1 MSAKANA
8 QRSTPNAQRRSA
20 DIEPPLRV
28 VFVGHVDHGKSTLIG
43 RILHDTSS
51 LPEGKMEEI
60 KKACAAEGMEFE
72 FAFLLDALLEEQKQN
87 VTIDTTEI
95 PFRTARRRYAI
106 IDAPGH
112 KEFLKNMITGASRA
126 DAAILVIGADEG
138 VREQS
143 RRHAYLL
150 SMLGIKQVVVVVN
163 KMDLV
168 GYSENRFREIEKEYR
183 KFLQELGLSVHTFI
197 PASAKEG
204 ENVARSSMKM
214 KWYCAASML
223 EALDLLEAQKRDV
236 DLPLRFCVQDVYR
249 FDGRRIIAGRIETG
263 TLRAGDEL
271 IFSPANKSSVVAS
284 IERWPVVLSESEG
297 SRGTSS
303 RVAQRDS
310 STALGMT
317 AVTGD
322 SIGITLAEQIFV
334 ERGYVASHQNETP
347 IETNR
352 FHADLFWIVRE
363 PLRVGHFYDLRLAT
377 QQVKCQIVSIEQV
390 TDSSTLE
397 TKSEPPSVAAATS
410 GVAGGREQLERNEIG
425 RLTIQTRSPLVIDN
439 HDRIPNLGRFVIID
453 DGQICG
459 GGTIFGGVYTDRT
472 VTKSKNIFWTEG
484 KITAGARAMRSGH
497 RGAVVWLTG
506 LSGAGKSTIAQAV
519 ERDLFHRG
527 MHTYVL
533 DGDNIRHGLNSNLGF
548 SPDDRVENIRR
559 VSEVAKL
566 MADAG
571 AVVITAFISP
581 YRMDRRRA
589 REIALE
595 GNAEFIEVFVDAP
608 LEVCEARDPKN
619 LYKKARAGEIREFTG
634 IDAPYEAPDDPEIIV
649 HTDKQTVDESVATI
663 LEQLL
668 PRLRDYGG
676 DD

>member
-1 MSAKANA
+1 MITDANA
-8 QRSTPNAQRRSA
+8 ERSTSNVQRPTS
-20 DIEPPLRV
+20 DVEPPLRV

-43 RILHDTSS
+43 RILHDTGS
-51 LPEGKMEEI
+51 LPEGKIGEI
-60 KKACAAEGMEFE
+60 KKACAAEAMEFE

-95 PFRTARRRYAI
+95 SFRTARRRYAI

-150 SMLGIKQVVVVVN
+150 GMLGIRQVIVVVN

-168 GYSENRFREIEKEYR
+168 DYSEKRFREIEQDYR
-183 KFLQELGLSVHTFI
+183 KFLRELGLDARTFI
-197 PASAKEG
+197 PASAKQG
-204 ENVARSSMKM
+204 ENVATASMKM
-214 KWYCAASML
+214 KWYCAANVL
-223 EALDLLEAQKRDV
+223 EALDVLEPQKRDA

-263 TLRAGDEL
+263 TLRVGDQL
-271 IFSPANKSSVVAS
+271 VFSPANKSSVVAA
-284 IERWPVVLSESEG
+284 IERWNAPATPNAFG
-297 SRGTSS
+297 
-303 RVAQRDS
+303 VAD
-310 STALGMT
+310 
-317 AVTGD
+317 D

-347 IETNR
+347 VETNR
-352 FHADLFWIVRE
+352 FHADLFWIVRD
-363 PLRVGHFYDLRLAT
+363 PLRVGHFYELRLAT

-397 TKSEPPSVAAATS
+397 TTS
-410 GVAGGREQLERNEIG
+410 DGREQLERNEIG
-425 RLTIQTRSPLVIDN
+425 RVTIQTRAPLVIDN

-453 DGQICG
+453 HDQICG
-459 GGTIFGGVYTDRT
+459 GGTIFGGIYTDRT
-472 VTKSKNIFWTEG
+472 VAKSKNIFWTEE
-484 KITAGARAMRSGH
+484 KITARERALRTGH

-506 LSGAGKSTIAQAV
+506 LSGAGKSTIAQSI

-527 MHTYVL
+527 MNTYVL

-571 AVVITAFISP
+571 TVVITAFISP

-634 IDAPYEAPDDPEIIV
+634 IDAPYEAPDDPEIV
-649 HTDKQTVDESVATI
+649 VRTDEQTVDESVATI

-668 PRLRDYGG
+668 PRLRDYRSN
-676 DD
+676 D

>member
-1 MSAKANA
+1 VNKTPSSSSSIKNPVSSIGA
-8 QRSTPNAQRRSA
+8 QQK
-20 DIEPPLRV
+20 LRV

-43 RILHDTSS
+43 RILHDTGS
-51 LPEGKMEEI
+51 LPEGKVEEI
-60 KKACAAEGMEFE
+60 KKASAAEGMEFE

-95 PFRTARRRYAI
+95 PFRTPRRQYAI

-126 DAAILVIGADEG
+126 DAAILVISADEG

-150 SMLGIKQVVVVVN
+150 SMLGIKHLIVVVN

-168 GYSENRFREIEKEYR
+168 DYSEKRFREIEQEYR
-183 KFLQELGLSVHTFI
+183 KFLRELGLDARTFI

-204 ENVARSSMKM
+204 ENVAGASMKI
-214 KWYCAASML
+214 KWYCAASIL
-223 EALDLLEAQKRDV
+223 EALDLLEPQQRDT

-249 FDGRRIIAGRIETG
+249 FDGRRIIAGRVETG
-263 TLRAGDEL
+263 TLKVGDQL
-271 IFSPANKSSVVAS
+271 VFSPANKSSVVAA
-284 IERWPVVLSESEG
+284 IEGWNSPENNG
-297 SRGTSS
+297 PA
-303 RVAQRDS
+303 VA
-310 STALGMT
+310 
-317 AVTGD
+317 GD
-322 SIGITLAEQIFV
+322 SIGITLSEQIFV
-334 ERGYVASHQNETP
+334 ERGYVASHENETP

-363 PLRVGHFYDLRLAT
+363 PLRVGHLYSLRLAT
-377 QQVKCQIVSIEQV
+377 QDVKCEVVSIERV
-390 TDSSTLE
+390 MDSSTLE
-397 TKSEPPSVAAATS
+397 SKVD
-410 GVAGGREQLERNEIG
+410 GREQLERNEIG
-425 RLTIQTRSPLVIDN
+425 RLTIQTRGRLVIDN
-439 HDRIPNLGRFVIID
+439 HDRIPSLGRFVIID

-472 VTKSKNIFWTEG
+472 VAKSKNIFWTEG
-484 KITAGARAMRSGH
+484 KITARSRAMRSGH
-497 RGAVVWLTG
+497 RGAVIWLTG
-506 LSGAGKSTIAQAV
+506 LSGAGKSTVAQAL
-519 ERDLFHRG
+519 ERELFQRA

-566 MADAG
+566 MADSG
-571 AVVITAFISP
+571 TVVITAFISP
-581 YRMDRRRA
+581 YRMDRSRA

-608 LEVCEARDPKN
+608 LAVCERRDPKN
-619 LYKKARAGEIREFTG
+619 LYKKARAGQIREFTG
-634 IDAPYEAPDDPEIIV
+634 IDAPYEAPEDPEIVV
-649 HTDKQTVDESVATI
+649 HTDRQSVDESVATI

-668 PRLRDYGG
+668 PRLRAVE
-676 DD
+676 

>member
-1 MSAKANA
+1 MTSEANVERPTSNA
-8 QRSTPNAQRRSA
+8 QRSSS
-20 DIEPPLRV
+20 DIKPKIKV

-43 RILHDTSS
+43 RILNDTDS
-51 LPEGKMEEI
+51 LSEGKIEQV
-60 KKACAAEGMEFE
+60 KKACAAEGMAFE

-95 PFRTARRRYAI
+95 PFRTMRRRYAI

-126 DAAILVIGADEG
+126 DAAILVISADEG

-150 SMLGIKQVVVVVN
+150 SMLGIKHVIVVVN

-168 GYSENRFREIEKEYR
+168 DYSEKRFREIEQEYR
-183 KFLQELGLSVHTFI
+183 KFLRELGLDAPSFI
-197 PASAKEG
+197 PASAREG
-204 ENVARSSMKM
+204 ENVARASMKM
-214 KWYCAASML
+214 KWYCAANVL
-223 EALDLLEAQKRDV
+223 EALDLLETQGRDV

-263 TLRAGDEL
+263 TLRVGDQL
-271 IFSPANKSSVVAS
+271 VFSPANKSSVVATL
-284 IERWPVVLSESEG
+284 ERWNAQENSGPA
-297 SRGTSS
+297 
-303 RVAQRDS
+303 VA
-310 STALGMT
+310 
-317 AVTGD
+317 GD
-322 SIGITLAEQIFV
+322 SIGITLGEQIFV
-334 ERGYVASHQNETP
+334 ERGHIASHENETP
-347 IETNR
+347 IEANR

-363 PLRVGHFYDLRLAT
+363 PLRVGHLYSLRLAT
-377 QQVKCQIVSIEQV
+377 QDVKCEVVSIERV
-390 TDSSTLE
+390 MDSSTLE
-397 TKSEPPSVAAATS
+397 TKSD
-410 GVAGGREQLERNEIG
+410 GREQLERNEIG
-425 RLTIQTRSPLVIDN
+425 RLTIQTRGPLVIDN

-472 VTKSKNIFWTEG
+472 VAKSKNIFWTEG
-484 KITAGARAMRSGH
+484 KITARARAMRSGH
-497 RGAVVWLTG
+497 RGAVIWLTG
-506 LSGAGKSTIAQAV
+506 LSGAGKSTIAQAL
-519 ERDLFHRG
+519 ERELFQRA

-571 AVVITAFISP
+571 TVVITAFISP
-581 YRMDRRRA
+581 YRMDRSRA

-595 GNAEFIEVFVDAP
+595 GSSEFIEVFVDAP

-619 LYKKARAGEIREFTG
+619 LYKRARAGQIREFTG
-634 IDAPYEAPDDPEIIV
+634 IDAPYEAPEDPEIV
-649 HTDKQTVDESVATI
+649 VRTDRQSVDESVATI

-668 PRLRDYGG
+668 PRLRAVE
-676 DD
+676 

>member
-1 MSAKANA
+1 MQKANQRPTSNA
-8 QRSTPNAQRRSA
+8 QRPASNVELTM
-20 DIEPPLRV
+20 RV

-43 RILHDTSS
+43 RILHDTGS
-51 LPEGKMEEI
+51 LPEGKIEEI
-60 KKACAAEGMEFE
+60 RKACAAEGMEFE

-95 PFRTARRRYAI
+95 PFRTAQRRYAI

-150 SMLGIKQVVVVVN
+150 SMLGIKNIIVVIN

-168 GYSENRFREIEKEYR
+168 DHSKKRFSEIEQEYR
-183 KFLQELGLSVHTFI
+183 KFLKELGLEARMFI
-197 PASAKEG
+197 PASAKQG
-204 ENVARSSMKM
+204 ENVAQASPKM
-214 KWYCAASML
+214 KWYSGPNVL
-223 EALDLLEAQKRDV
+223 EALDLLESQKPDV
-236 DLPLRFCVQDVYR
+236 DMPLRFSVQDVYR
-249 FDGRRIIAGRIETG
+249 WDGRRIIAGRVETG
-263 TLRAGDEL
+263 TLRAGDQL
-271 IFSPANKSSVVAS
+271 VFSPANKSSVVAA
-284 IERWPVVLSESEG
+284 IERWNGAANEAA
-297 SRGTSS
+297 
-303 RVAQRDS
+303 VA
-310 STALGMT
+310 
-317 AVTGD
+317 GD

-334 ERGYVASHQNETP
+334 ERGYVASHQDETP

-352 FHADLFWIVRE
+352 FHADLFWIARE
-363 PLRVGHFYDLRLAT
+363 PLRIGRLYDLRLGT

-390 TDSSTLE
+390 MDSSTLDA
-397 TKSEPPSVAAATS
+397 VND
-410 GVAGGREQLERNEIG
+410 GREHLERNEIG
-425 RLTIQTRSPLVIDN
+425 KLTIQTRGPLVIDN
-439 HDRIPNLGRFVIID
+439 HDRIPSLGRFVIVD

-459 GGTIFGGVYTDRT
+459 GGTISGGVYTDRT
-472 VTKSKNIFWTEG
+472 VAKSKNIFWTEG
-484 KITAGARAMRSGH
+484 KITARARAIRMGH
-497 RGAVVWLTG
+497 QGAVIWLTG
-506 LSGAGKSTIAQAV
+506 LSGAGKSTIAQSL
-519 ERDLFHRG
+519 ERDLFRRG

-548 SPDDRVENIRR
+548 SPEDRFENIRR
-559 VSEVAKL
+559 VSEVARL

-571 AVVITAFISP
+571 TVVITAFISP

-595 GNAEFIEVFVDAP
+595 GNAEFIEIFVDAP

-619 LYKKARAGEIREFTG
+619 LYKKARAGQIREFTG
-634 IDAPYEAPDDPEIIV
+634 IDAPYEAPDDPEIVV
-649 HTDKQTVDESVATI
+649 HTDKQTVDESVAAI

-668 PRLRDYGG
+668 PRLRYYGA

>member
-1 MSAKANA
+1 MSDKANA
-8 QRSTPNAQRRSA
+8 QRSAPDVA
-20 DIEPPLRV
+20 PKLRV

-43 RILHDTSS
+43 RILHDTGA
-51 LPEGKMEEI
+51 LPEGKVEEI
-60 KKACAAEGMEFE
+60 KKASAAEGMGFE

-95 PFRTARRRYAI
+95 NFRTPRRQYAI

-126 DAAILVIGADEG
+126 DAAILVISADEG

-150 SMLGIKQVVVVVN
+150 GMLGIKHVIVIVN

-168 GYSENRFREIEKEYR
+168 DYSEKRFREIEQEYR
-183 KFLQELGLSVHTFI
+183 KFLRELGSDARTFI

-204 ENVARSSMKM
+204 ENVAQASMKM
-214 KWYCAASML
+214 KWYCGASVL
-223 EALDLLEAQKRDV
+223 ESLDLLEPQHRDA

-263 TLRAGDEL
+263 TLRAGDQL
-271 IFSPANKSSVVAS
+271 VFSPANKSSVVAA
-284 IERWPVVLSESEG
+284 IERWNVQENGPA
-297 SRGTSS
+297 
-303 RVAQRDS
+303 VA
-310 STALGMT
+310 
-317 AVTGD
+317 GD
-322 SIGITLAEQIFV
+322 SIGITLGEQIFV
-334 ERGYVASHQNETP
+334 ERGYVASHENETP
-347 IETNR
+347 IEANR
-352 FHADLFWIVRE
+352 FHADVFWIVRE
-363 PLRVGHFYDLRLAT
+363 PLRIGHLYGLRLAT
-377 QQVKCQIVSIEQV
+377 QDVKCEIVSIERV

-397 TKSEPPSVAAATS
+397 SKVD
-410 GVAGGREQLERNEIG
+410 GREQLERNEIG
-425 RLTIQTRSPLVIDN
+425 RLIIQTRGRLVIDN
-439 HDRIPNLGRFVIID
+439 HDRIPNLGRFVVID

-472 VTKSKNIFWTEG
+472 VAKSKNIFWTEG
-484 KITAGARAMRSGH
+484 KITAGARAIRSGH
-497 RGAVVWLTG
+497 RGAVIWLTG
-506 LSGAGKSTIAQAV
+506 LSGAGKSTVAQAL

-548 SPDDRVENIRR
+548 APDDRVENIRR

-571 AVVITAFISP
+571 TVVITAFISP
-581 YRMDRRRA
+581 YRMDRSRA

-595 GNAEFIEVFVDAP
+595 SNAEFIEVFVDAP

-619 LYKKARAGEIREFTG
+619 LYKKARAGQIREFTG
-634 IDAPYEAPDDPEIIV
+634 IDAPYEAPEDPEIVV
-649 HTDKQTVDESVATI
+649 HTDRQSVEESVATI

-668 PRLRDYGG
+668 PRLKAVE
-676 DD
+676 

>member
-1 MSAKANA
+1 M
-8 QRSTPNAQRRSA
+8 Q
-20 DIEPPLRV
+20 EELPLKI

-43 RILHDTSS
+43 RILHDTGS
-51 LPEGKMEEI
+51 LPEGKIEQI
-60 KKACAAEGMEFE
+60 KKACATEGMEFE

-95 PFRTARRRYAI
+95 PFRTARRRFAI

-143 RRHAYLL
+143 RRHVYLL
-150 SMLGIKQVVVVVN
+150 SMLGIKSVIVVVN

-168 GYSENRFREIEKEYR
+168 DYSETRFREIEKEYR
-183 KFLQELGLSVHTFI
+183 KFLQELGLSAHTFV
-197 PASAKEG
+197 PVSAKQG
-204 ENVARSSMKM
+204 DNVARASMKM
-214 KWYCAASML
+214 KWYCAASVV
-223 EALDLLEAQKRDV
+223 EALDLLEVQKRDA

-263 TLRAGDEL
+263 TLRVGEEL
-271 IFSPANKSSVVAS
+271 IFSPANKSSVVAT
-284 IERWPVVLSESEG
+284 IERWNAPSNG
-297 SRGTSS
+297 P
-303 RVAQRDS
+303 AI
-310 STALGMT
+310 A
-317 AVTGD
+317 GD
-322 SIGITLAEQIFV
+322 SIGITLTEQIFI
-334 ERGYVASHQNETP
+334 ERGYVASHQQETP

-352 FHADLFWIVRE
+352 FHADVFWIAHE
-363 PLRVGHFYDLRLAT
+363 ALRVGHFYELRLAT
-377 QQVKCQIVSIEQV
+377 QQVKCQIVSTEQV
-390 TDSSTLE
+390 MDSATLE
-397 TKSEPPSVAAATS
+397 TKSDH
-410 GVAGGREQLERNEIG
+410 REQLERNETG
-425 RLTIQTRSPLVIDN
+425 RLTIQTRGPLVIDN
-439 HDRIPNLGRFVIID
+439 HDSIPNLGRFVIID
-453 DGQICG
+453 DGQIRG
-459 GGTIFGGVYTDRT
+459 GGTISGGVYTDRT
-472 VTKSKNIFWTEG
+472 VAKSKNIFWIEG
-484 KITAGARAMRSGH
+484 KITSRERAMRTGH

-506 LSGAGKSTIAQAV
+506 LSGAGKSTIAQSL

-533 DGDNIRHGLNSNLGF
+533 DGDNIRHRLNSNLGF

-571 AVVITAFISP
+571 TIVITAFISP

-634 IDAPYEAPDDPEIIV
+634 IDAPYEAPDDPEIV
-649 HTDKQTVDESVATI
+649 VQTDRQTVDESVATI

-668 PRLRDYGG
+668 PRLRDYGAN
-676 DD
+676 D

>member
-1 MSAKANA
+1 MITDANA
-8 QRSTPNAQRRSA
+8 QRSTSNVQRPTS
-20 DIEPPLRV
+20 DVEPPLRV

-43 RILHDTSS
+43 RTLHDTGS
-51 LPEGKMEEI
+51 LPEGKIEEI

-95 PFRTARRRYAI
+95 SFRTARRRYAI

-126 DAAILVIGADEG
+126 DAAILVIDADEG

-150 SMLGIKQVVVVVN
+150 GMLGIKQVIVVVN

-168 GYSENRFREIEKEYR
+168 DYSEKRFHEIEQGYR
-183 KFLQELGLSVHTFI
+183 KFLKDLGLDARIFI
-197 PASAKEG
+197 PASAKQG
-204 ENVARSSMKM
+204 ENVATATMKM
-214 KWYCAASML
+214 KWYCAANVL
-223 EALDLLEAQKRDV
+223 EALDLLEPQKRDA

-263 TLRAGDEL
+263 TLRVGDQL
-271 IFSPANKSSVVAS
+271 VFSPANKSSVVAA
-284 IERWPVVLSESEG
+284 IERWNAPA
-297 SRGTSS
+297 TPNAFW
-303 RVAQRDS
+303 VAD
-310 STALGMT
+310 
-317 AVTGD
+317 D
-322 SIGITLAEQIFV
+322 SIGITLGEQIFV

-347 IETNR
+347 VETNR
-352 FHADLFWIVRE
+352 FHADLFWIVRD
-363 PLRVGHFYDLRLAT
+363 PMRVGHLYELRLAT

-397 TKSEPPSVAAATS
+397 TTS
-410 GVAGGREQLERNEIG
+410 DGREQLERNEIG
-425 RLTIQTRSPLVIDN
+425 RVTIQTRAPLVIDN

-459 GGTIFGGVYTDRT
+459 GGTIFGGIYTDRT
-472 VTKSKNIFWTEG
+472 VAKSKNIFWTEE
-484 KITAGARAMRSGH
+484 KITARERAVRTGH

-506 LSGAGKSTIAQAV
+506 LSGAGKSTIAQSI

-527 MHTYVL
+527 MNTYVL

-571 AVVITAFISP
+571 TVVITAFISP

-619 LYKKARAGEIREFTG
+619 LYKKARAGEIRDFTG
-634 IDAPYEAPDDPEIIV
+634 IDAPYEAPDDPEIV
-649 HTDKQTVDESVATI
+649 VRTDEQTVDESVATI

-668 PRLRDYGG
+668 PRLRDYRSN
-676 DD
+676 D

>member
-1 MSAKANA
+1 MEQINPQSAIRNPHPSVAPKV
-8 QRSTPNAQRRSA
+8 
-20 DIEPPLRV
+20 RV

-43 RILHDTSS
+43 RILHDTGS
-51 LPEGKMEEI
+51 LPEGKVEEI
-60 KKACAAEGMEFE
+60 KKTCVAEGMEFE

-95 PFRTARRRYAI
+95 PFRTPRRQYAV

-126 DAAILVIGADEG
+126 DAAILVISADEG

-150 SMLGIKQVVVVVN
+150 SMLGIKHLIVVVN

-168 GYSENRFREIEKEYR
+168 DYSEKRFREIEQEYR
-183 KFLQELGLSVHTFI
+183 TFLRELGLEARTFI
-197 PASAKEG
+197 PASAREG
-204 ENVARSSMKM
+204 ENVARAGMKM
-214 KWYCAASML
+214 KWYCAASVL
-223 EALDLLEAQKRDV
+223 EALDLLEPQERDV

-263 TLRAGDEL
+263 TLTAGDQL
-271 IFSPANKSSVVAS
+271 VFSPANKSSVVAT
-284 IERWPVVLSESEG
+284 IERWNAQEIGPA
-297 SRGTSS
+297 
-303 RVAQRDS
+303 VA
-310 STALGMT
+310 
-317 AVTGD
+317 GD
-322 SIGITLAEQIFV
+322 SIGITLSEQIFV
-334 ERGYVASHQNETP
+334 ERGYVASRENETP
-347 IETNR
+347 IEANR

-363 PLRVGHFYDLRLAT
+363 PLPIGHLYSLRLAT
-377 QQVKCQIVSIEQV
+377 QDVKCEVVSIERV
-390 TDSSTLE
+390 MDSSTLE
-397 TKSEPPSVAAATS
+397 TKSD
-410 GVAGGREQLERNEIG
+410 GREQLERNEIG
-425 RLTIQTRSPLVIDN
+425 RLTIQTRGPLVIDN

-484 KITAGARAMRSGH
+484 KITANARAVRSGH

-506 LSGAGKSTIAQAV
+506 LSGAGKSTIAQSV
-519 ERDLFHRG
+519 ERELFLRG

-571 AVVITAFISP
+571 TVVITAFISP
-581 YRMDRRRA
+581 YRMDRSRA

-595 GNAEFIEVFVDAP
+595 GNAEFIEVFVEAP

-619 LYKKARAGEIREFTG
+619 LYKKARAGQIREFTG
-634 IDAPYEAPDDPEIIV
+634 IDAPYEAPEDPEIV
-649 HTDKQTVDESVATI
+649 VRTDQQTVDESVATI

-668 PRLRDYGG
+668 PRLRQYEANG
-676 DD
+676 

>member
-1 MSAKANA
+1 MSAEANV
-8 QRSTPNAQRRSA
+8 QGSTPKAQRRTS
-20 DIEPPLRV
+20 DIEPKLKV

-43 RILHDTSS
+43 RILHDTDS
-51 LPEGKMEEI
+51 LSEGKIEQV

-95 PFRTARRRYAI
+95 PFRTPRRQYAI

-126 DAAILVIGADEG
+126 DAAILVISADEG

-150 SMLGIKQVVVVVN
+150 SMLGIKHVIVVVN

-168 GYSENRFREIEKEYR
+168 DYSEKRFREIEQEYR
-183 KFLQELGLSVHTFI
+183 KFLRELGLDARTFI

-204 ENVARSSMKM
+204 ENVARASMKM
-214 KWYCAASML
+214 KWYCAANVL
-223 EALDLLEAQKRDV
+223 EALDLLEPQKRDI

-249 FDGRRIIAGRIETG
+249 FDGRRIVAGRIETG
-263 TLRAGDEL
+263 TLRVGDQL
-271 IFSPANKSSVVAS
+271 VFSPANKSSVVAT
-284 IERWPVVLSESEG
+284 IERWNEPENG
-297 SRGTSS
+297 PA
-303 RVAQRDS
+303 VA
-310 STALGMT
+310 
-317 AVTGD
+317 GD
-322 SIGITLAEQIFV
+322 SVGITLSEQIFV
-334 ERGYVASHQNETP
+334 ERGYVASRENETP
-347 IETNR
+347 IEANR

-363 PLRVGHFYDLRLAT
+363 PLRVGHLYNLRLAT
-377 QQVKCQIVSIEQV
+377 QDVKCEVVSIERV
-390 TDSSTLE
+390 MDSSTLE
-397 TKSEPPSVAAATS
+397 TKSD
-410 GVAGGREQLERNEIG
+410 GREQLERNEIG
-425 RLTIQTRSPLVIDN
+425 RLTIQTRGPLVIDN

-484 KITAGARAMRSGH
+484 KITARARAIRSGH
-497 RGAVVWLTG
+497 RGAVIWLTG
-506 LSGAGKSTIAQAV
+506 LSGAGKSTIAQAL
-519 ERDLFHRG
+519 ERELFQRA

-571 AVVITAFISP
+571 TVVITAFISP
-581 YRMDRRRA
+581 YRMDRSRA

-595 GNAEFIEVFVDAP
+595 GSSEFIEVFVDAP

-619 LYKKARAGEIREFTG
+619 LYKKARAGQIREFTG
-634 IDAPYEAPDDPEIIV
+634 IDAPYEAPQDPEIV
-649 HTDKQTVDESVATI
+649 VRTDRQSVDESVATI

-668 PRLRDYGG
+668 PRLRAVE
-676 DD
+676 